1 MQPLGRGALRFCT
14 VLHPF
19 TQSHFPTEALL
30 ASSNEAT
37 GPKNQVHGDAALPH
51 CAAVL
56 SPTLPE
62 IRGDSLVELVGTDT
76 VSPHV
81 ENACK

>member
-1 MQPLGRGALRFCT
+1 MV

-37 GPKNQVHGDAALPH
+37 GPKNQVHGDVALPY
-51 CAAVL
+51 CAVVF
-56 SPTLPE
+56 SHTLPE

-81 ENACK
+81 EDACK